1 VAIKENS
8 VQILQR
14 VFFEKIHKSGPNKK
28 KKKRKKIPNKKNK
41 IPEAQ
46 QI

>member
-1 VAIKENS
+1 MVSPCIVAIKENP

-14 VFFEKIHKSGPNKK
+14 VFFLKKYTKVVQTEKK
-28 KKKRKKIPNKKNK
+28 KGLENC
-41 IPEAQ
+41 

>member
-1 VAIKENS
+1 MESPCIVAIKENP

-14 VFFEKIHKSGPNKK
+14 VFSEKIHKSGPNKK
-28 KKKRKKIPNKKNK
+28 KEKVRNC
-41 IPEAQ
+41 